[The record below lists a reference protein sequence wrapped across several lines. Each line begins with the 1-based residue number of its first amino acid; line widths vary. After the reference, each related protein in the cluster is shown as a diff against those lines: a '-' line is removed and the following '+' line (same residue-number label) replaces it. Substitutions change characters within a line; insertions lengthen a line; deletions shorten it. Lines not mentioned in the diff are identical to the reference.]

1 MDKEKKEIDPTDL
14 PQSEV
19 FKRKEVYQHPQPADM
34 GKPLD
39 TEHDASFVEDG
50 KEQNKTS
57 KEEGLNEERS
67 PGTGGAFEGFENE
80 GMHHDR

>member
-1 MDKEKKEIDPTDL
+1 MEDNKKDINPNDL
-14 PQSEV
+14 PESEV
-19 FKRKEVYQHPQPADM
+19 FKRKEVFQHPQPADR

-39 TEHDASFVEDG
+39 DEKGDSFLDDG

-67 PGTGGAFEGFENE
+67 AGTAGAFEGFDDQAE
-80 GMHHDR
+80 DRE